1 MKNLLKKVY
10 TKEYFIFLIIAYL
23 PLLYKICQI
32 ALLSSFVD
40 AMNILGQM
48 TLIGIIFKCLQ
59 ETLINPLFK
68 TLGKNDNT
76 EESKNYYAKK
86 FLAIYSLIVAIFTI
100 LIFFLLKPIMQASKI
115 PQSIF
120 DQTYIFLQMMV
131 FVNGLKIIIQ
141 YLFTFNMI
149 SKNNKNLFIYLLISA
164 IATLVLD
171 LIFIPKW
178 ILGLGVYGVAITSLV
193 VNVVLFLYLIFTMPK
208 QKKVEGKFNQKGYF
222 KLVLFSF
229 LETTIRNVVY
239 YCVILVF
246 FNIINNQD
254 LYYVSNDFI
263 WSIMIVPALA
273 QNNIIKQSLSHNNQE
288 SLKPYFC
295 NNILIIIYMCMM
307 TLVAFILFKY
317 AYQFEN
323 YMEYFTTFLKIAPC
337 YIIFIFDN
345 VIESYFISV
354 GKMHHVLIQNLITN
368 ILVYLTAFVLY
379 LCGVWVITL
388 DSLIAVFSAGMIFSS
403 IYTIS
408 VYIIE
413 KLQSKKKEI
422 ESIEKVDSNETE
434 EEKC

>member
-1 MKNLLKKVY
+1 MKKLLKKVY
-10 TKEYFIFLIIAYL
+10 TKEYLIFLIIGYM
-23 PLLYKICQI
+23 PLLYKICQT
-32 ALLSSFVD
+32 AFLTSFVD
-40 AMNILGQM
+40 AMKIIGQM

-68 TLGKNDNT
+68 TLGKNDNS
-76 EESKNYYAKK
+76 EECKNYYAKK
-86 FLAIYSLIVAIFTI
+86 FLWIYSLIVAAFI
-100 LIFFLLKPIMQASKI
+100 LMIFFLLKPIMLSSKI
-115 PQSIF
+115 PQEIF
-120 DQTYIFLQMMV
+120 DQTYLFLQIMV

-149 SKNNKNLFIYLLISA
+149 SKNSKNLFIYLLISA
-164 IATLVLD
+164 VATLVLD
-171 LIFIPKW
+171 IIFIPKW
-178 ILGLGVYGVAITSLV
+178 CVGLGVNGMAVSSLV
-193 VNVVLFLYLIFTMPK
+193 VNVVLFLYLLFTMPK
-208 QKKVEGKFNQKGYF
+208 QKKVEGEFNKKGYF

-246 FNIINNQD
+246 LNIINNQD

-263 WSIMIVPALA
+263 WSIMLVPALA
-273 QNNIIKQSLSHNNQE
+273 QNNIIKQSLSQNNEE
-288 SLKPYFC
+288 SLKPYFI
-295 NNILIIIYMCMM
+295 NNILILIYMCLM

-317 AYQFEN
+317 AYRFDN
-323 YMEYFTTFLKIAPC
+323 YMQYFTTFLKIAPC

-354 GKMHHVLIQNLITN
+354 GKMHHVLIQNVITN
-368 ILVYLTAFVLY
+368 ILVYLTSFILY

-408 VYIIE
+408 VYLFE
-413 KLQSKKKEI
+413 KYYIKKKKAEI
-422 ESIEKVDSNETE
+422 K
-434 EEKC
+434 